1 MTAAVWGKAAMGATG
16 INWQVAR
23 HVRAVG
29 RIRGS
34 AAPGTGNIG
43 TATGTIEGTAASR
56 ATTTRSSAQFPRG
69 GRMDLVGF
77 GGDGVWVALANGDG
91 TFANAN
97 VW

>member
-1 MTAAVWGKAAMGATG
+1 MTAAVWGLVMGATG

-34 AAPGTGNIG
+34 AGPGTGNIG
-43 TATGTIEGTAASR
+43 TATETIEGAAASR
-56 ATTTRSSAQFPRG
+56 AATTRSSAQFPRG

-77 GGDGVWVALANGDG
+77 GDDGVWAALPTVMAPSQMRS
-91 TFANAN
+91 